1 MRGFC
6 GCQLWRRRWP
16 GVVDRAGCIRRCY
29 SVLREKESSTGERA
43 SSKDARGERQRR
55 EPGLILDSLGLD
67 RDQMLN

>member
-1 MRGFC
+1 M
-6 GCQLWRRRWP
+6 
-16 GVVDRAGCIRRCY
+16 VDRAGCIRRCY
-29 SVLREKESSTGERA
+29 SVSREKESSTGERA